1 MDIFVHILSSN
12 FFNLKKGAKNMANDF
27 NISLLAGLDI
37 NKSKEQIDKD
47 INAIKSNIG
56 KLEIEAK
63 ISPDTA
69 KNITSQL
76 NNLQIGLKDITID
89 KATLDGLVNQINSA
103 LKGIKIGNINVN
115 VGNQAQSVG
124 QKIGQQI
131 SNSVTQTVSNAVAT
145 SKRSFDELWS
155 AMRDSA
161 PLKVELDENGFVD
174 AAKTLDKIKQKY
186 QEFGQVKITNQKF
199 DTGELKSFRVN
210 IEQTNGELKETRN
223 FLVEISDKEKSLLFP
238 DDIIKGAESYVHHLD
253 EAKNLSN
260 ETGEALNAQKKEM
273 AEQTTYY
280 KNKTKS
286 AKEEL
291 DIERQILS
299 AGEKQTEELNKQA
312 KKRASRVSYNQG
324 QIDKKGL
331 NNDDKQKDFNNV
343 VKISQEKYNKAY
355 TSQVDKSLDSVSKL
369 KSQWEQQG
377 IYVDEFK
384 AKVDNL
390 EATFKNLQIG
400 DVKGLKSAKQQI
412 EELVTEANRLKKI
425 DKISFGLDTDTY
437 GAKVEQL
444 VAKTNLWVTSNGQA
458 RISTTNL
465 STALSNLQVAYETL
479 NKDSGN
485 TEANQKALIEAEK
498 QLNAEIKTVT
508 SSITSMNASLAKT
521 SQVDSLKQKIQS
533 FYDKNTA
540 THGKWGT
547 ELKRML
553 SDLNNEAGVTKEKFG
568 AIGLELNGIENAA
581 RRAGKL
587 GLSFFDT
594 IKQGVQSF
602 SYWTSATAIVM
613 QGITAVRQ
621 GVSTVVSLDTALVDL
636 RKTTSMTSDELKQF
650 YYDANDVAKQMGV
663 TTEEIIN
670 QASAWSRLGYSTA
683 EASTQM
689 AKLSSQFKLISPG
702 MTSEEATNGLVSVMK
717 AYKMDVDDVK
727 DGIMS
732 PINIVGNNFALDNT
746 NIVNMLQDSVSAMAE
761 ANNTLEETIALETAA
776 FEITQDENV
785 GNGFKTVAL
794 RLRGISE
801 EGEEVDGT
809 LQNIK
814 SDLYD
819 LTGVS
824 IMQDANTYK
833 STYQILKEIS
843 VVWDNLSDKKRA
855 EALELMFG
863 KHRANIGAAVLSN
876 FSAAE
881 KAMDDMANSAG
892 SADAELSVAMDS
904 IEYKLNHLSETGT
917 GIAQNLF
924 NTEDMKR
931 VLDFVNL
938 LADGLD
944 KITGFLGLFPTA
956 GAGLGAFLGIKDVG
970 ISMLV
975 AY

>member
-1 MDIFVHILSSN
+1 
-12 FFNLKKGAKNMANDF
+12 MANDF

-131 SNSVTQTVSNAVAT
+131 SNGVTRAVSNAVAT
-145 SKRSFDELWS
+145 SKKSFDELWNV
-155 AMRDSA
+155 MRDGK
-161 PLKVELDENGFVD
+161 PLTAILDKDGFVD
-174 AAKTLDKIKQKY
+174 ATKTLDLVKQKY

-223 FLVEISDKEKSLLFP
+223 FLVEISDKKKSLLFP
-238 DDIIKGAESYVHHLD
+238 DDIVKGAESYVHHLD

-260 ETGEALNAQKKEM
+260 ETGDALNAQKKAM
-273 AEQTTYY
+273 AEQTAYY
-280 KNKTKS
+280 KSKTKS

-331 NNDDKQKDFNNV
+331 NSDDKQKDFNNV

-369 KSQWEQQG
+369 KSQWERQG

-479 NKDSGN
+479 NKDGGN

-521 SQVDSLKQKIQS
+521 SQVDSLKQTIQK
-533 FYDKNTA
+533 FYDINTA
-540 THGKWGT
+540 THNGWGGQIKKILA
-547 ELKRML
+547 ELN
-553 SDLNNEAGVTKEKFG
+553 SEAGVTP
-568 AIGLELNGIENAA
+568 ARLEQIKQEFYGIENAA

-594 IKQGVQSF
+594 IKQGMKSF

-613 QGITAVRQ
+613 QGITAVRR
-621 GVSTVVSLDTALVDL
+621 GVSTVTSLDTALVDL

-785 GNGFKTVAL
+785 GNGFKT
-794 RLRGISE
+794 
-801 EGEEVDGT
+801 
-809 LQNIK
+809 NINC
-814 SDLYD
+814 LY
-819 LTGVS
+819 V
-824 IMQDANTYK
+824 QKCA
-833 STYQILKEIS
+833 
-843 VVWDNLSDKKRA
+843 
-855 EALELMFG
+855 
-863 KHRANIGAAVLSN
+863 
-876 FSAAE
+876 
-881 KAMDDMANSAG
+881 
-892 SADAELSVAMDS
+892 
-904 IEYKLNHLSETGT
+904 
-917 GIAQNLF
+917 
-924 NTEDMKR
+924 
-931 VLDFVNL
+931 
-938 LADGLD
+938 
-944 KITGFLGLFPTA
+944 
-956 GAGLGAFLGIKDVG
+956 
-970 ISMLV
+970 
-975 AY
+975 

>member
-1 MDIFVHILSSN
+1 
-12 FFNLKKGAKNMANDF
+12 MANDF

-843 VVWDNLSDKKRA
+843 DVWDNLTDKKRA

-881 KAMDDMANSAG
+881 KAMDDMANSSG

-944 KITGFLGLFPTA
+944 KITGFLGLFPTV

>member
-131 SNSVTQTVSNAVAT
+131 SNGVTRAVSNAVAT
-145 SKRSFDELWS
+145 SKKSFDELWNV
-155 AMRDSA
+155 MRDGK
-161 PLKVELDENGFVD
+161 PLTAILDKDGFVD
-174 AAKTLDKIKQKY
+174 ATKTLDLVKQKY

-223 FLVEISDKEKSLLFP
+223 FLVEISDKKKSLLFP
-238 DDIIKGAESYVHHLD
+238 DDIVKGAESYVHHLD

-260 ETGEALNAQKKEM
+260 ETGDALNAQKKAM
-273 AEQTTYY
+273 AEQTAYY
-280 KNKTKS
+280 KSKTKS

-331 NNDDKQKDFNNV
+331 NSDDKQKDFNNV

-369 KSQWEQQG
+369 KSQWERQG

-479 NKDSGN
+479 NKDGGN

-521 SQVDSLKQKIQS
+521 SQVDSLKQTIQK
-533 FYDKNTA
+533 FYDINTA
-540 THGKWGT
+540 THNGWGGQIKKILA
-547 ELKRML
+547 ELN
-553 SDLNNEAGVTKEKFG
+553 SEAGVTP
-568 AIGLELNGIENAA
+568 ARLEQIKQEFYGIENAA

-594 IKQGVQSF
+594 IKQGMKSF

-613 QGITAVRQ
+613 QGITAVRR
-621 GVSTVVSLDTALVDL
+621 GVSTVTSLDTALVDL

-650 YYDANDVAKQMGV
+650 YYDANDVAKQMSV

-785 GNGFKTVAL
+785 GNGFKT
-794 RLRGISE
+794 
-801 EGEEVDGT
+801 
-809 LQNIK
+809 NINC
-814 SDLYD
+814 LY
-819 LTGVS
+819 V
-824 IMQDANTYK
+824 QKCA
-833 STYQILKEIS
+833 
-843 VVWDNLSDKKRA
+843 
-855 EALELMFG
+855 
-863 KHRANIGAAVLSN
+863 
-876 FSAAE
+876 
-881 KAMDDMANSAG
+881 
-892 SADAELSVAMDS
+892 
-904 IEYKLNHLSETGT
+904 
-917 GIAQNLF
+917 
-924 NTEDMKR
+924 
-931 VLDFVNL
+931 
-938 LADGLD
+938 
-944 KITGFLGLFPTA
+944 
-956 GAGLGAFLGIKDVG
+956 
-970 ISMLV
+970 
-975 AY
+975 

>member
-1 MDIFVHILSSN
+1 MT
-12 FFNLKKGAKNMANDF
+12 NDF

-37 NKSKEQIDKD
+37 SKSKGQIDKD
-47 INAIKSNIG
+47 INAIKSNID

-131 SNSVTQTVSNAVAT
+131 SNGVTRAVSNAVAT
-145 SKRSFDELWS
+145 SKKSFDELWNV
-155 AMRDSA
+155 MRDGK
-161 PLKVELDENGFVD
+161 PLTAILDKDGFVD
-174 AAKTLDKIKQKY
+174 ATKTLDLVKQKY

-223 FLVEISDKEKSLLFP
+223 FLVEISDKKKSLLFP
-238 DDIIKGAESYVHHLD
+238 DDIVKGAESYVHHLD

-312 KKRASRVSYNQG
+312 KKRASRISYNQG

-331 NNDDKQKDFNNV
+331 NSDDKQKDFNNV

-727 DGIMS
+727 DGIIS

-843 VVWDNLSDKKRA
+843 DVWDNLSDKKRA

-931 VLDFVNL
+931 VLDFVNF

-944 KITGFLGLFPTA
+944 KITGFFGLFPTA

>member
-1 MDIFVHILSSN
+1 MT
-12 FFNLKKGAKNMANDF
+12 NDF

-37 NKSKEQIDKD
+37 SKSKGQIDKD
-47 INAIKSNIG
+47 INAIKSNID

-131 SNSVTQTVSNAVAT
+131 SNGVTRAVSNAVAT
-145 SKRSFDELWS
+145 SKKSFDELWNV
-155 AMRDSA
+155 MRDGK
-161 PLKVELDENGFVD
+161 PLTAILDKDGFVD
-174 AAKTLDKIKQKY
+174 ATKTLDLVKQKY

-223 FLVEISDKEKSLLFP
+223 FLVEISDKKKSLLFP
-238 DDIIKGAESYVHHLD
+238 DDIVKGAESYVHHLD

-312 KKRASRVSYNQG
+312 KKRASRISYNQG

-331 NNDDKQKDFNNV
+331 NSDDKQKDFNNV

-425 DKISFGLDTDTY
+425 DKISFGLDTESYDS
-437 GAKVEQL
+437 KVEQL
-444 VAKTNLWVTSNGQA
+444 VARTNQWVDSNGQA

-465 STALSNLQVAYETL
+465 STALSNLQVAYKTL
-479 NKDSGN
+479 NKDGGN

-508 SSITSMNASLAKT
+508 SSIISMNASLAKT

-553 SDLNNEAGVTKEKFG
+553 SDLNNEAGVTKENFG

-581 RRAGKL
+581 RRTGKL

-594 IKQGVQSF
+594 IKQGIQSF

-613 QGITAVRQ
+613 QGITTVRQ

-843 VVWDNLSDKKRA
+843 DVWDNLTDKKRA

-881 KAMDDMANSAG
+881 KAMDDMANSSG

-944 KITGFLGLFPTA
+944 KITGFLGLFPTV

>member
-1 MDIFVHILSSN
+1 MT
-12 FFNLKKGAKNMANDF
+12 NDF

-37 NKSKEQIDKD
+37 SKSKGQIDKD
-47 INAIKSNIG
+47 INAIKSNID

-131 SNSVTQTVSNAVAT
+131 SNGVTRAVSNAVAT
-145 SKRSFDELWS
+145 SKKSFDELWNV
-155 AMRDSA
+155 MRDGK
-161 PLKVELDENGFVD
+161 PLTAILDKDGFVD
-174 AAKTLDKIKQKY
+174 ATKTLDLVKQKY

-223 FLVEISDKEKSLLFP
+223 FLVEISDKKKSLLFP
-238 DDIIKGAESYVHHLD
+238 NDIVKGAESYVHHLD

-312 KKRASRVSYNQG
+312 KKRASRISYNQG

-331 NNDDKQKDFNNV
+331 NSDDKQKDFNNV

-400 DVKGLKSAKQQI
+400 DVKGLRSAKQQI

-425 DKISFGLDTDTY
+425 DNISFGLDTDTY

-465 STALSNLQVAYETL
+465 STALTNLQLAYETL
-479 NKDSGN
+479 NKDGGN

-521 SQVDSLKQKIQS
+521 SQVDSLKQTIQK
-533 FYDKNTA
+533 FYDINTA
-540 THGKWGT
+540 THNGWGGQIKKILA
-547 ELKRML
+547 ELN
-553 SDLNNEAGVTKEKFG
+553 SEAGVTP
-568 AIGLELNGIENAA
+568 ARLEQIKQEFYGIENAA

-594 IKQGVQSF
+594 IKQGMQSF

-636 RKTTSMTSDELKQF
+636 KKTTSMTSDELKQF

-785 GNGFKTVAL
+785 GNGFKT
-794 RLRGISE
+794 
-801 EGEEVDGT
+801 
-809 LQNIK
+809 NINC
-814 SDLYD
+814 LY
-819 LTGVS
+819 V
-824 IMQDANTYK
+824 QKCA
-833 STYQILKEIS
+833 
-843 VVWDNLSDKKRA
+843 
-855 EALELMFG
+855 
-863 KHRANIGAAVLSN
+863 
-876 FSAAE
+876 
-881 KAMDDMANSAG
+881 
-892 SADAELSVAMDS
+892 
-904 IEYKLNHLSETGT
+904 
-917 GIAQNLF
+917 
-924 NTEDMKR
+924 
-931 VLDFVNL
+931 
-938 LADGLD
+938 
-944 KITGFLGLFPTA
+944 
-956 GAGLGAFLGIKDVG
+956 
-970 ISMLV
+970 
-975 AY
+975 

>member
-1 MDIFVHILSSN
+1 
-12 FFNLKKGAKNMANDF
+12 MANDF

-131 SNSVTQTVSNAVAT
+131 SNSVTQAVSNAVAT

-331 NNDDKQKDFNNV
+331 NSDDKQKELNNV

-390 EATFKNLQIG
+390 ESTFKNLQIG

-479 NKDSGN
+479 NKDGGN
-485 TEANQKALIEAEK
+485 TEANQKALIESEK

-508 SSITSMNASLAKT
+508 SSIASMNASLAKT

-553 SDLNNEAGVTKEKFG
+553 SDLNNEAGVTKENFG

-594 IKQGVQSF
+594 IKQGMQSF

-650 YYDANDVAKQMGV
+650 HYDANDVAKQMGV

-702 MTSEEATNGLVSVMK
+702 MTLEEATNGLVSVMK

-843 VVWDNLSDKKRA
+843 DVWDNLTDKKRA

-944 KITGFLGLFPTA
+944 KITGFLGLFPTV

>member
-1 MDIFVHILSSN
+1 MT
-12 FFNLKKGAKNMANDF
+12 NDF

-37 NKSKEQIDKD
+37 SKSKGQIDKD

-131 SNSVTQTVSNAVAT
+131 SNSVTQAVSNAVAT

-312 KKRASRVSYNQG
+312 KKRASRISYNQG

-331 NNDDKQKDFNNV
+331 NSDDKQKDFNNV

-670 QASAWSRLGYSTA
+670 QASALSRLGYSTA

-843 VVWDNLSDKKRA
+843 DVWDNLSDKKRA

-892 SADAELSVAMDS
+892 SADVELSVAMDS

-931 VLDFVNL
+931 VLDFVNF

-944 KITGFLGLFPTA
+944 KITGFFGLFPTA

>member
-1 MDIFVHILSSN
+1 
-12 FFNLKKGAKNMANDF
+12 MANDF

-131 SNSVTQTVSNAVAT
+131 SNSVTQAVSNAVAT

-331 NNDDKQKDFNNV
+331 NSDDKQKELNNV

-390 EATFKNLQIG
+390 ESTFKNLQIG

-479 NKDSGN
+479 NKDGGN
-485 TEANQKALIEAEK
+485 TEANQKALIESEK

-508 SSITSMNASLAKT
+508 SSIASMNASLAKT

-553 SDLNNEAGVTKEKFG
+553 SDLNNEAGVTKENFG

-594 IKQGVQSF
+594 IKQGMQSF

-843 VVWDNLSDKKRA
+843 DVWDNLTDKKRA

-944 KITGFLGLFPTA
+944 KITGFLGLFPTV

>member
-1 MDIFVHILSSN
+1 M
-12 FFNLKKGAKNMANDF
+12 
-27 NISLLAGLDI
+27 
-37 NKSKEQIDKD
+37 
-47 INAIKSNIG
+47 
-56 KLEIEAK
+56 
-63 ISPDTA
+63 
-69 KNITSQL
+69 
-76 NNLQIGLKDITID
+76 
-89 KATLDGLVNQINSA
+89 
-103 LKGIKIGNINVN
+103 
-115 VGNQAQSVG
+115 
-124 QKIGQQI
+124 
-131 SNSVTQTVSNAVAT
+131 
-145 SKRSFDELWS
+145 
-155 AMRDSA
+155 
-161 PLKVELDENGFVD
+161 
-174 AAKTLDKIKQKY
+174 
-186 QEFGQVKITNQKF
+186 
-199 DTGELKSFRVN
+199 
-210 IEQTNGELKETRN
+210 
-223 FLVEISDKEKSLLFP
+223 
-238 DDIIKGAESYVHHLD
+238 
-253 EAKNLSN
+253 
-260 ETGEALNAQKKEM
+260 
-273 AEQTTYY
+273 
-280 KNKTKS
+280 
-286 AKEEL
+286 
-291 DIERQILS
+291 
-299 AGEKQTEELNKQA
+299 
-312 KKRASRVSYNQG
+312 
-324 QIDKKGL
+324 
-331 NNDDKQKDFNNV
+331 
-343 VKISQEKYNKAY
+343 
-355 TSQVDKSLDSVSKL
+355 
-369 KSQWEQQG
+369 
-377 IYVDEFK
+377 
-384 AKVDNL
+384 
-390 EATFKNLQIG
+390 
-400 DVKGLKSAKQQI
+400 
-412 EELVTEANRLKKI
+412 
-425 DKISFGLDTDTY
+425 
-437 GAKVEQL
+437 
-444 VAKTNLWVTSNGQA
+444 
-458 RISTTNL
+458 

-479 NKDSGN
+479 NKDGGN
-485 TEANQKALIEAEK
+485 TEANQKALIESEK

-508 SSITSMNASLAKT
+508 SSIASMNASLAKT

-553 SDLNNEAGVTKEKFG
+553 SDLNNEAGVTKENFG

-594 IKQGVQSF
+594 IKQGMQSF

-843 VVWDNLSDKKRA
+843 DVWDNLSDKKRA

-924 NTEDMKR
+924 NIEDMKR

>member
-1 MDIFVHILSSN
+1 MT
-12 FFNLKKGAKNMANDF
+12 NDF

-37 NKSKEQIDKD
+37 SKSKGQIDKD
-47 INAIKSNIG
+47 INTIKSNIG

-131 SNSVTQTVSNAVAT
+131 SNSVTQAVSNAVAT

-312 KKRASRVSYNQG
+312 KKRASRISYNQG

-331 NNDDKQKDFNNV
+331 NSDDKQKDFNNV

-843 VVWDNLSDKKRA
+843 DVWDNLSDKKRA

-892 SADAELSVAMDS
+892 SADVELSVAMDS

-931 VLDFVNL
+931 VLDFVNF

-944 KITGFLGLFPTA
+944 KITGFFGLFPTA

>member
-1 MDIFVHILSSN
+1 
-12 FFNLKKGAKNMANDF
+12 MANDF

-76 NNLQIGLKDITID
+76 NNLQIGLKDIIID

-131 SNSVTQTVSNAVAT
+131 SNSVTQAVSNAVAT

-331 NNDDKQKDFNNV
+331 NSDDKQKELNNV

-390 EATFKNLQIG
+390 ESTFKNLQIG

-479 NKDSGN
+479 NKDGGN
-485 TEANQKALIEAEK
+485 TEANQKALIESEK

-508 SSITSMNASLAKT
+508 SSIASMNASLAKT

-553 SDLNNEAGVTKEKFG
+553 SDLNNEAGVTKENFG

-594 IKQGVQSF
+594 IKQGMQSF

-785 GNGFKTVAL
+785 GNGFKT
-794 RLRGISE
+794 
-801 EGEEVDGT
+801 
-809 LQNIK
+809 NINC
-814 SDLYD
+814 LY
-819 LTGVS
+819 V
-824 IMQDANTYK
+824 QKCA
-833 STYQILKEIS
+833 
-843 VVWDNLSDKKRA
+843 
-855 EALELMFG
+855 
-863 KHRANIGAAVLSN
+863 
-876 FSAAE
+876 
-881 KAMDDMANSAG
+881 
-892 SADAELSVAMDS
+892 
-904 IEYKLNHLSETGT
+904 
-917 GIAQNLF
+917 
-924 NTEDMKR
+924 
-931 VLDFVNL
+931 
-938 LADGLD
+938 
-944 KITGFLGLFPTA
+944 
-956 GAGLGAFLGIKDVG
+956 
-970 ISMLV
+970 
-975 AY
+975 

>member
-1 MDIFVHILSSN
+1 MT
-12 FFNLKKGAKNMANDF
+12 NDF

-37 NKSKEQIDKD
+37 SKSKGQIDKD
-47 INAIKSNIG
+47 INAIKSNID

-131 SNSVTQTVSNAVAT
+131 SNGVTRAVSNAVAT
-145 SKRSFDELWS
+145 SKKSFDELWNV
-155 AMRDSA
+155 MRDGK
-161 PLKVELDENGFVD
+161 PLTAILDKDGFVD
-174 AAKTLDKIKQKY
+174 ATKTLDLVKQKY

-223 FLVEISDKEKSLLFP
+223 FLVEISDKKKSLLFP
-238 DDIIKGAESYVHHLD
+238 DDIVKGAESYVHHLD

-312 KKRASRVSYNQG
+312 KKRASRISYNQG

-331 NNDDKQKDFNNV
+331 NSDDKQKDFNNV

-843 VVWDNLSDKKRA
+843 DVWDNLSDKKRA
-855 EALELMFG
+855 EALDLMFG

>member
-1 MDIFVHILSSN
+1 
-12 FFNLKKGAKNMANDF
+12 MANDF

-37 NKSKEQIDKD
+37 SKSKEQIDKD

-63 ISPDTA
+63 ISLDTA

-115 VGNQAQSVG
+115 VGNQTQSVE

-131 SNSVTQTVSNAVAT
+131 SNGVTQAVSNAVAT
-145 SKRSFDELWS
+145 SKKSFDGLWNV
-155 AMRDSA
+155 MRDGK
-161 PLKVELDENGFVD
+161 PLTAILDKDGFVD
-174 AAKTLDKIKQKY
+174 ATKTLDLVKQKY

-223 FLVEISDKEKSLLFP
+223 FLVEISDKKKSLLFP
-238 DDIIKGAESYVHHLD
+238 DDIVKGAESYVHHLD

-260 ETGEALNAQKKEM
+260 ETGDALNAQKKAM
-273 AEQTTYY
+273 AEQTAYY
-280 KNKTKS
+280 KSKTKS

-331 NNDDKQKDFNNV
+331 NSDDKQKDFNNV

-369 KSQWEQQG
+369 KSQWERQG

-479 NKDSGN
+479 NKDGGN

-521 SQVDSLKQKIQS
+521 SQVDSLKQTIQK
-533 FYDKNTA
+533 FYDINTA
-540 THGKWGT
+540 THNGWGGQIKKILA
-547 ELKRML
+547 ELN
-553 SDLNNEAGVTKEKFG
+553 SEAGVTP
-568 AIGLELNGIENAA
+568 ARLEQIKQEFYGIENAA

-594 IKQGVQSF
+594 IKQGMKSF

-613 QGITAVRQ
+613 QGITAVRR
-621 GVSTVVSLDTALVDL
+621 GVSTVTSLDTALVDL

-843 VVWDNLSDKKRA
+843 DVWDNLSDKKRA

-944 KITGFLGLFPTA
+944 KITGFLGLFPTV

>member
-1 MDIFVHILSSN
+1 
-12 FFNLKKGAKNMANDF
+12 MANDF
-27 NISLLAGLDI
+27 NISLLAGLDV

-63 ISPDTA
+63 ISSDLA
-69 KNITSQL
+69 NSLREQL
-76 NNLQIGLKDITID
+76 NKLQIGLKDITID
-89 KATLDGLVNQINSA
+89 KTTLDRLVNQINSA

-131 SNSVTQTVSNAVAT
+131 SNGVTQAVSNAVAT
-145 SKRSFDELWS
+145 SKKSFDELWNV
-155 AMRDSA
+155 MRDGK
-161 PLKVELDENGFVD
+161 PLTAILDKDGFVD
-174 AAKTLDKIKQKY
+174 ATKTLDLVKQKY

-223 FLVEISDKEKSLLFP
+223 FLVEISDKKKSLLFP
-238 DDIIKGAESYVHHLD
+238 NDIIKGAESYVHHLD

-260 ETGEALNAQKKEM
+260 ETGEVLNAQKKAM

-331 NNDDKQKDFNNV
+331 NSDDKQKDFNNV

-355 TSQVDKSLDSVSKL
+355 TFQVDKSLDSVSKL
-369 KSQWEQQG
+369 KSQWEQQR

-465 STALSNLQVAYETL
+465 STALTNLQVAYETL
-479 NKDSGN
+479 NKDGGN

-498 QLNAEIKTVT
+498 QLNTEIKTVT

-521 SQVDSLKQKIQS
+521 SQVDSLKQTIQK
-533 FYDKNTA
+533 FYDINTA
-540 THGKWGT
+540 THNGWGGQIKKILA
-547 ELKRML
+547 ELN
-553 SDLNNEAGVTKEKFG
+553 SEAGVTP
-568 AIGLELNGIENAA
+568 ARLEQIKQEFYGIENAA

-594 IKQGVQSF
+594 IKQGMKSF

-717 AYKMDVDDVK
+717 AYKMEVDDVK

-785 GNGFKTVAL
+785 GNGFKT
-794 RLRGISE
+794 
-801 EGEEVDGT
+801 
-809 LQNIK
+809 NINC
-814 SDLYD
+814 LY
-819 LTGVS
+819 V
-824 IMQDANTYK
+824 QKCA
-833 STYQILKEIS
+833 
-843 VVWDNLSDKKRA
+843 
-855 EALELMFG
+855 
-863 KHRANIGAAVLSN
+863 
-876 FSAAE
+876 
-881 KAMDDMANSAG
+881 
-892 SADAELSVAMDS
+892 
-904 IEYKLNHLSETGT
+904 
-917 GIAQNLF
+917 
-924 NTEDMKR
+924 
-931 VLDFVNL
+931 
-938 LADGLD
+938 
-944 KITGFLGLFPTA
+944 
-956 GAGLGAFLGIKDVG
+956 
-970 ISMLV
+970 
-975 AY
+975 